1 MSGQLVWTPSGRTSV
16 GLRARK
22 IVPTKSFLF
31 LFSFQYNRVL
41 IRDLA
46 RNLARS
52 GQISCDGKR
61 QSDNQPPA
69 HKAPPQQWPRC
80 RRRGSRRRTATQ
92 KIVRASSSTSSAPRP
107 PRAPRTFCHGAEALC
122 MMSIFAGYAEFLTN
136 SYSPEIF
143 GGLARGTRVGRPLP
157 SMRPPLTRVARP
169 SRAPQRRR
177 PTGSSQC
184 APLTP
189 AVKRCA
195 SCTLLLGRPTLLVA
209 VVGSEPSSACS
220 ECSMLRIPPP
230 AVAFARR
237 RKAVDWAVDE
247 AGQVQGL
254 AASAVAESRGWRVH

>member
-1 MSGQLVWTPSGRTSV
+1 MPASGQSTSHSNTKN
-16 GLRARK
+16 RAR
-22 IVPTKSFLF
+22 VLF
-31 LFSFQYNRVL
+31 DEF
-41 IRDLA
+41 
-46 RNLARS
+46 
-52 GQISCDGKR
+52 
-61 QSDNQPPA
+61 
-69 HKAPPQQWPRC
+69 
-80 RRRGSRRRTATQ
+80 
-92 KIVRASSSTSSAPRP
+92 RASTAA
-107 PRAPRTFCHGAEALC
+107 RAANILPWAQQTAEALC

-136 SYSPEIF
+136 SSSPEIF

-220 ECSMLRIPPP
+220 ECSMLRSPPP

-254 AASAVAESRGWRVH
+254 AASAVAESRGRRVH